1 MEVGNRKQTLF
12 WHHNWVLNKP
22 LSQLATYTIPPSIRD
37 FTVIDCWDVNNGW
50 KWELF
55 SDFLPEEALK
65 SIAACEVTI
74 GDEYQD
80 ELIWDG
86 LSHGRFSIKSAL
98 KIVRNEGSEI
108 SDGLWRQIRRLKV
121 PQRMRFFIWRTTH
134 DRMMTNAHRV
144 RRGLA
149 IDPKC
154 KGCI

>member
-1 MEVGNRKQTLF
+1 MDMFRQRTNVSNAWRGILNYVKFIRQGIRLEVGNGKQTLF

-74 GDEYQD
+74 GDECQY

-86 LSHGRFSIKSAL
+86 SSHGGFSVKSAL

-108 SDGLWRQIRRLKV
+108 SDGLWRYPAK
-121 PQRMRFFIWRTTH
+121 
-134 DRMMTNAHRV
+134 NAFLY
-144 RRGLA
+144 LA
-149 IDPKC
+149 NYS
-154 KGCI
+154 